1 MNSNTDETITLY
13 DIAWFIGQN
22 RVEDARWVMRKYMQ
36 QNPVREKTFPAGRS
50 STPDVRQEIG
60 SVGTAWKTA
69 LAHKAGYSREKLT
82 NSLAHDERLG
92 SEMPVVSR

>member
-1 MNSNTDETITLY
+1 MKSNTAETITLY

-22 RVEDARWVMRKYMQ
+22 RVEDARWVLRKYMQ

-50 STPDVRQEIG
+50 STHDVQQETG
-60 SVGTAWKTA
+60 SVGTDGKTT
-69 LAHKAGYSREKLT
+69 LAHKAGCSREKLT